1 MTLPRDTFRH
11 IYGRKEKA
19 DPGQVRLM
27 ERWLRDTL
35 AALPG
40 EGVYTTRQLIEAL
53 GMADDPSLAK
63 TQFSRALYWLRAT
76 GKIDDLCSMDQS
88 RRYMGNPLCLWHKP
102 AIDGGMF

>member
-40 EGVYTTRQLIEAL
+40 EGPWTTREFIGAL
-53 GMADDPSLAK
+53 GMADDPTLAK

-76 GKIDDLCSMDQS
+76 GKIDDCYSIDTS
-88 RRYMGNPLCLWHKP
+88 RRFMGNPLMLWKRP
-102 AIDGGMF
+102 IDGGIF